1 MAVSKSKLT
10 PFLIVVVGFLTV
22 CPVVMLVL
30 GSFSEGLGAFGRFTL
45 QKYIQ
50 SYGDPELIGILVNTV
65 VFTVGSG
72 VVATFLALFLAY
84 LNTRTNIPFKFLFR
98 IISIIPMM
106 IPHILFSVSWVL
118 LLNPSNGLINLVLK
132 ELLHMDGS
140 LFNIYTLP
148 GMILVE
154 GLLDLPIAYLI
165 LAPAL
170 AAFDIS
176 LEESS
181 KVCGASNLKTLF
193 RVTLPVL
200 RPAILASFILVIV
213 RSLASFAVPS
223 VIGMPGRIYV
233 LATHIYRII
242 ATGFAADY
250 GMAAAIGMSAMAT
263 SIALIYIYRHLT
275 SESEK
280 YVTISSRGYRP
291 TLIDLKGAKT
301 PLFVVVGII
310 SFVLILLPVIVLF
323 YTSLVPYS
331 MVPSAKAFSLMS
343 WKNWLAVIHDPIS
356 LLSVKNSVFLGIVGA
371 TLGIVLSI
379 FVSYVIVKVRSTS
392 SGILE
397 SLSFLSFSFPG
408 IVVGI
413 GFMWFFVQTPLYA
426 TIWSLLI
433 GYIATYLPYGIRPLT
448 SAFVQ
453 IHSHLEESSKV
464 CGAGTLYTLRRVVI
478 PLLIPGIVSGWILM
492 ATMFVREL
500 TLSVVLSR
508 PGTEVLAVQIFRF
521 AEDGLWGKLS
531 ALGIMMIFISTGL
544 SLIGARMTR
553 VQTEGGDHDDF
564 YFNRGLVI
572 KAASLIGNPGQ
583 ADPGA
588 DRGGLAC
595 AGN

>member
-1 MAVSKSKLT
+1 MNRTLNPRVALAPS
-10 PFLIVVVGFLTV
+10 LIIIVGFLTV
-22 CPVVMLVL
+22 CPVVMLIF
-30 GSFSEGLGAFGRFTL
+30 GSFSEGLGAFGSFTL
-45 QKYIQ
+45 EKYTHA
-50 SYGDPELIGILVNTV
+50 YTDPAFAGIIINTIIFTIGSA
-65 VFTVGSG
+65 F
-72 VVATFLALFLAY
+72 VATGLALFLAY

-118 LLNPSNGLINLVLK
+118 LLNPSNGLINLFLR
-132 ELLHMDGS
+132 EILSLEGS
-140 LFNIYTLP
+140 PFNIYTLQ

-165 LAPAL
+165 LAPAM
-170 AAFDIS
+170 ASFDVS
-176 LEESS
+176 FEESS
-181 KVCGASNLKTLF
+181 RVCGASNLRTLT

-250 GMAAAIGMSAMAT
+250 GMAAAVGMSALAA
-263 SIALIYIYRHLT
+263 SITLIYLYRYLT

-280 YVTISSRGYRP
+280 YVTISSRGYNP
-291 TLIDLKGAKT
+291 SVIDLKNAKY
-301 PLFVVVGII
+301 PLFGIVGIL
-310 SFVLILLPVIVLF
+310 SLVLIILPVLVLF
-323 YTSLVPYS
+323 YISLVPYS
-331 MVPSAKAFSLMS
+331 MVPSAKAFSMMS
-343 WKNWLAVIHDPIS
+343 WKHWIEVLRDPIS
-356 LLSVKNSVFLGIVGA
+356 LLSLRNSVFLGVVGA
-371 TLGIVLSI
+371 SLGVTLSV
-379 FVSYVIVKVRSTS
+379 FVAYVIVKIRTRA
-392 SGILE
+392 SGLLE

-408 IVVGI
+408 IVVGV
-413 GFMWFFVQTPLYA
+413 GFMWFFVHTPLYA
-426 TIWSLLI
+426 TIWALLI

-453 IHSHLEESSKV
+453 IHSHLEESSRV
-464 CGAGTLYTLRRVVI
+464 CGGGTLYTLRRVII

-521 AEDGLWGKLS
+521 AEDGLWGQLS
-531 ALGIMMIFISTGL
+531 ALGIIMIFISSTL
-544 SLIGARMTR
+544 VVIASLIGAKLTK
-553 VQTEGGDHDDF
+553 VETVSQ
-564 YFNRGLVI
+564 
-572 KAASLIGNPGQ
+572 
-583 ADPGA
+583 
-588 DRGGLAC
+588 
-595 AGN
+595 

>member
-1 MAVSKSKLT
+1 MLNTRTALT
-10 PFLIVVVGFLTV
+10 PSLIAIVGFLTV
-22 CPVVMLVL
+22 CPVVMLVF
-30 GSFSEGLGAFGRFTL
+30 GSFSEGIGAFGTFTL
-45 QKYIQ
+45 EKYIE
-50 SYGDPELIGILVNTV
+50 SYTDPEFANIIVNTV
-65 VFTVGSG
+65 IFTIGSAF
-72 VVATFLALFLAY
+72 VATLLALFLAY

-118 LLNPSNGLINLVLK
+118 LLNPSNGLINLFLRQI
-132 ELLHMDGS
+132 LS
-140 LFNIYTLP
+140 LENSPFNIYTLG

-165 LAPAL
+165 LAPAM
-170 AAFDIS
+170 AAFDVS

-181 KVCGASNLKTLF
+181 KVSGASNLRTLT

-223 VIGMPGRIYV
+223 IIGMPGRIYV

-242 ATGFAADY
+242 ATGFAADF
-250 GMAAAIGMSAMAT
+250 GMAAAVGMSALAA
-263 SIALIYIYRHLT
+263 SITLIYLYRYLT

-291 TLIDLKGAKT
+291 ALIELKNAKY
-301 PLFVVVGII
+301 PLFGIVALL
-310 SFVLILLPVIVLF
+310 SFVLIVLPVLVLF

-331 MVPSAKAFSLMS
+331 MVPSAKAFSMMS
-343 WKNWLAVIHDPIS
+343 GKHWLQVLKDPIS
-356 LLSVKNSVFLGIVGA
+356 LLSLKNSVFLGIVGA
-371 TLGIVLSI
+371 SLGVILSI
-379 FVSYVIVKVRSTS
+379 FVSYVIVKVRTPAA
-392 SGILE
+392 GVLE

-408 IVVGI
+408 IVIGV
-413 GFMWFFVQTPLYA
+413 GFMWFFVRTPLYA

-448 SAFVQ
+448 SAFIQ
-453 IHSHLEESSKV
+453 IHSHLEESSRV
-464 CGAGTLYTLRRVVI
+464 CGGGTLYTLRRIII
-478 PLLIPGIVSGWILM
+478 PLLIPGVVSGWILM

-508 PGTEVLAVQIFRF
+508 PGTEVLAVQILRF

-531 ALGIMMIFISTGL
+531 ALGIMMIFISST
-544 SLIGARMTR
+544 
-553 VQTEGGDHDDF
+553 
-564 YFNRGLVI
+564 LVVI
-572 KAASLIGNPGQ
+572 ASLIGTKLTKVEEES
-583 ADPGA
+583 
-588 DRGGLAC
+588 R
-595 AGN
+595 

>member
-1 MAVSKSKLT
+1 VNGKMFNTRKALT
-10 PFLIVVVGFLTV
+10 PSLITIVGFLTV
-22 CPVVMLVL
+22 CPVVMLVF
-30 GSFSEGLGAFGRFTL
+30 GSFSEGIGAFGKFTVE
-45 QKYIQ
+45 KYIQ
-50 SYGDPELIGILVNTV
+50 SYTDPAFAGIIVNTV
-65 VFTVGSG
+65 IFTIGSG
-72 VVATFLALFLAY
+72 FVATLLALFLAY

-118 LLNPSNGLINLVLK
+118 LLNPSNGLINLFFREILN
-132 ELLHMDGS
+132 LQNS
-140 LFNIYTLP
+140 PFNIYTLR

-165 LAPAL
+165 LAPAM
-170 AAFDIS
+170 AAFDVS

-181 KVCGASNLKTLF
+181 KVSGASNLRTLTK
-193 RVTLPVL
+193 VTLPVL

-223 VIGMPGRIYV
+223 IIGMPGRIYV

-250 GMAAAIGMSAMAT
+250 GMAAAVGMSALAA
-263 SIALIYIYRHLT
+263 SITLIYLYRYLT

-291 TLIDLKGAKT
+291 TLIELKNAKY
-301 PLFVVVGII
+301 PLFGIVGLL
-310 SFVLILLPVIVLF
+310 SFVLIVLPVLVLF

-331 MVPSAKAFSLMS
+331 MVPSAKAFSMMN
-343 WKNWLAVIHDPIS
+343 WKHWLEVLKDPIS
-356 LLSVKNSVFLGIVGA
+356 LLSLKNSVFLGIVGA
-371 TLGIVLSI
+371 TLGVILSI
-379 FVSYVIVKVRSTS
+379 FVSYVIVKVRTPAAV
-392 SGILE
+392 E
-397 SLSFLSFSFPG
+397 SISFLSFSFPG
-408 IVVGI
+408 IVIGV
-413 GFMWFFVQTPLYA
+413 GFMWFFVRTPLYA

-453 IHSHLEESSKV
+453 IHSHLEESSRV
-464 CGAGTLYTLRRVVI
+464 CGGGTFYTLRRIVI
-478 PLLIPGIVSGWILM
+478 PLLMPGVISGWILM

-508 PGTEVLAVQIFRF
+508 PGTEVLAVQILRF

-531 ALGIMMIFISTGL
+531 ALGIMMIFISTT
-544 SLIGARMTR
+544 I
-553 VQTEGGDHDDF
+553 V
-564 YFNRGLVI
+564 VI
-572 KAASLIGNPGQ
+572 ASLIGMKMTRVEEI
-583 ADPGA
+583 D
-588 DRGGLAC
+588 
-595 AGN
+595 

>member
-1 MAVSKSKLT
+1 MSGRRSALT
-10 PFLIVVVGFLTV
+10 PSLIVIVGFLTV

-30 GSFSEGLGAFGRFTL
+30 GSFSEGLDAFGSFTL
-45 QKYIQ
+45 DKYIQ
-50 SYGDPELIGILVNTV
+50 SYTDPALADIIINTV
-65 VFTVGSG
+65 IFTIGSA
-72 VVATFLALFLAY
+72 VVATLLALFLAY

-118 LLNPSNGLINLVLK
+118 LLNPSNGLINLFLRQA
-132 ELLHMDGS
+132 
-140 LFNIYTLP
+140 FNLAEAPFSIYTLP

-170 AAFDIS
+170 AAFDVA

-181 KVCGASNLKTLF
+181 KVCGASNLRTLVK
-193 RVTLPVL
+193 VTLPVL

-233 LATHIYRII
+233 LATHIYQII

-250 GMAAAIGMSAMAT
+250 GMAAAVGMSALAA
-263 SIALIYIYRHLT
+263 SIVLIYVYRHLT

-291 TLIDLKGAKT
+291 ALIDLKNAKY
-301 PLFVVVGII
+301 PLFGFVGIL
-310 SFVLILLPVIVLF
+310 SFVLILLPVLVLF

-343 WKNWLAVIHDPIS
+343 WKNWAAVVKDPIS
-356 LLSVKNSVFLGIVGA
+356 LLSVKNSVFLGVVGA
-371 TLGIVLSI
+371 TLGVILSV
-379 FVSYVIVKVRSTS
+379 FVSYVIVKVRTTA

-408 IVVGI
+408 IVVGV

-453 IHSHLEESSKV
+453 IHSHLEESSRV
-464 CGAGTLYTLRRVVI
+464 SGAGTFYTLRRVVI

-492 ATMFVREL
+492 ATMYVREL

-531 ALGIMMIFISTGL
+531 ALGIMMIVISTTL
-544 SLIGARMTR
+544 VIIASLIGAKLTK
-553 VQTEGGDHDDF
+553 VQTEGG
-564 YFNRGLVI
+564 
-572 KAASLIGNPGQ
+572 
-583 ADPGA
+583 
-588 DRGGLAC
+588 
-595 AGN
+595 

>member
-1 MAVSKSKLT
+1 VNGKMLNTRKALT
-10 PFLIVVVGFLTV
+10 PSLITIVGFLTV
-22 CPVVMLVL
+22 CPVVMLVF
-30 GSFSEGLGAFGRFTL
+30 GSFSEGIGAFGKFTVE
-45 QKYIQ
+45 KYIQ
-50 SYGDPELIGILVNTV
+50 SYTDPAFAGIIVNTV
-65 VFTVGSG
+65 IFTIGSG
-72 VVATFLALFLAY
+72 FVATLLALFLAY

-118 LLNPSNGLINLVLK
+118 LLNPSNGLINLFLR
-132 ELLHMDGS
+132 EILNLQNS
-140 LFNIYTLP
+140 PFNIYTLR

-165 LAPAL
+165 LAPAM
-170 AAFDIS
+170 AAFDVS

-181 KVCGASNLKTLF
+181 KVSGASNLRTLTK
-193 RVTLPVL
+193 VTLPVL

-223 VIGMPGRIYV
+223 IIGMPGRIYV

-250 GMAAAIGMSAMAT
+250 GMAAAIGMSALAA
-263 SIALIYIYRHLT
+263 SITLIYLYRYLT

-291 TLIDLKGAKT
+291 TLIELKNAKY
-301 PLFVVVGII
+301 PLFGIVGLL
-310 SFVLILLPVIVLF
+310 SFILIVLPVLVLF

-331 MVPSAKAFSLMS
+331 MVPSAKAFSMMS
-343 WKNWLAVIHDPIS
+343 LKHWLEVLRDPIS
-356 LLSVKNSVFLGIVGA
+356 LLSLKNSVFLGIVGA
-371 TLGIVLSI
+371 TLGVILSI
-379 FVSYVIVKVRSTS
+379 FVSYVIVKVRTPAA
-392 SGILE
+392 GLLE
-397 SLSFLSFSFPG
+397 SISFLSFSFPG
-408 IVVGI
+408 IVIGV
-413 GFMWFFVQTPLYA
+413 GFMWFFVRTPLYA

-453 IHSHLEESSKV
+453 IHSHLEESSRV
-464 CGAGTLYTLRRVVI
+464 CGGGTFYTLRRIVI
-478 PLLIPGIVSGWILM
+478 PLLIPGVVSGWILM

-508 PGTEVLAVQIFRF
+508 PGTEVLAVQILRF

-531 ALGIMMIFISTGL
+531 ALGIMMIFISTT
-544 SLIGARMTR
+544 I
-553 VQTEGGDHDDF
+553 V
-564 YFNRGLVI
+564 VI
-572 KAASLIGNPGQ
+572 ASLIGMKMT
-583 ADPGA
+583 
-588 DRGGLAC
+588 RVEEIT
-595 AGN
+595 